1 MSIFACVWR
10 FVDCLHADVLCLC
23 GLYTLVVLTALLYL
37 SSFVQRMSYPCIHYV
52 PHSFTFMYI
61 YNIKC
66 CTYICETYLQCEALC
81 KCNLRRA
88 LYKSNPFVFNAW
100 SGRTNRT
107 KVSLPS
113 DQYLKRCSLK
123 GRKETSQIQSLLNEQ
138 HCDQEKCLERPS
150 GWVTVAHTTWAAEA
164 PLSLVGYYTFAAWHS
179 SAFFST
185 FAGCLIFE
193 IIMVKKHISVVDTEK
208 SERKNWRG

>member
-1 MSIFACVWR
+1 MF
-10 FVDCLHADVLCLC
+10 
-23 GLYTLVVLTALLYL
+23 LTFQFHVY
-37 SSFVQRMSYPCIHYV
+37 
-52 PHSFTFMYI
+52 MYI
-61 YNIKC
+61 CNIKC
-66 CTYICETYLQCEALC
+66 CTYICETCLQCEALC
-81 KCNLRRA
+81 KCNHRRA
-88 LYKSNPFVFNAW
+88 LYKSDPFVFNAW

-208 SERKNWRG
+208 SRREKTGEVKVRQNDLHSNPWSEEIIDSTNGMMIFDQ